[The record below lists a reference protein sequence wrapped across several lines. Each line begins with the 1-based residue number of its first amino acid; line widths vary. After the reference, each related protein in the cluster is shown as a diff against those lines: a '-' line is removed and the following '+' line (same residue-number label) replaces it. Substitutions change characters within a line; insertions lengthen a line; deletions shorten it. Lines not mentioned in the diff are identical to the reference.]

1 MSDARLTSAMLVSA
15 LVKRANRLGG
25 TATVLAKGD
34 PTSGVILIQALE
46 KGLFAGVYERQPT
59 PAGRYEWGRSG
70 PQDIENEQELSEY
83 FARRR
88 SRDPD
93 LWIVELDIADS
104 ERFIVETLGI
114 S

>member
-1 MSDARLTSAMLVSA
+1 MSEARLTSTLLVSA

-34 PTSGVILIQALE
+34 PISGAILIQALE
-46 KGLFAGVYERQPT
+46 KGRIAGLYERVPT
-59 PAGRYEWGRSG
+59 PEGRYDWGRTG
-70 PQDIENEQELSEY
+70 PQDIENEAELSEY

-93 LWIVELDIADS
+93 LWLVELDIADS